1 MDINRVIEF
10 LSKDPDSSKIFISSI
25 VEQYKPLLYAVCA
38 ELFGLFKDLVNNDD
52 YYNTNA
58 LHYKQMIDSFMSV
71 GFSREEAMDILIMEK
86 RGLQNQASKSVRSI
100 KLNSKD

>member
-10 LSKDPDSSKIFISSI
+10 LSKDPDSSKILISSI

-52 YYNTNA
+52 YYKTNA

-86 RGLQNQASKSVRSI
+86 RGLQNQASKSGRSI